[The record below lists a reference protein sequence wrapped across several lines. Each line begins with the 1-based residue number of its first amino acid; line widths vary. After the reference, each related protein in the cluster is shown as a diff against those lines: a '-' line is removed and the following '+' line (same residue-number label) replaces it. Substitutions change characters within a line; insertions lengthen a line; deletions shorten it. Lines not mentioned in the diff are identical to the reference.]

1 MRAVPLARIAR
12 PLAALTATLLLA
24 AAAGAAGPAGPA
36 GPADPAADAAALAR
50 LEKGLANLDSV
61 RAEFT
66 QDLLAADGSSTEHA
80 AGTLYLRKPGRFR
93 WDYSQP
99 QQLIVCDGTILWLYD
114 PELQQATSRRVRD
127 TLSQTP
133 AMLLSGEAKV
143 RDGFTVHDGGKGGGL
158 DWIVLVPKADDT
170 DFREIRLGFAG
181 ELLRRMEFADKLN
194 QRTAIELK
202 RLERNLKLPDSLFV
216 FVAPP
221 GVDVIGPAAH

>member
-1 MRAVPLARIAR
+1 MRASPLARIAG
-12 PLAALTATLLLA
+12 PLAALAATVLLGA
-24 AAAGAAGPAGPA
+24 AASAE
-36 GPADPAADAAALAR
+36 PAADAAALAR
-50 LEKGLANLDSV
+50 LEKGLANLESV

-66 QDLLAADGSSTEHA
+66 QDLLAADGSSTAHA

-93 WDYSQP
+93 WDYSSP
-99 QQLIVCDGTILWLYD
+99 KQLIVCDGTNLWLYD
-114 PELQQATSRRVRD
+114 PELEQATARRVRD

-158 DWIVLVPKADDT
+158 DWIVLVPKANDT

-202 RLERNLKLPDSLFV
+202 RLERNAHLPDSLFE

-221 GVDVIGPAAH
+221 GVDVIGPAAR